1 MRRFSGAKCRKMC
14 SLMIQVTHWIM
25 WKFQQLAKLIIIKAC
40 CMYQTTV
47 KWEALQSRSDN
58 LSSLTEW
65 TTIFAIF
72 DMCLISYFLTSTSSF
87 NSLSLAFSLISRAEM
102 WIYGSL
108 IARHFPRTSF
118 LHAVLLILC
127 LFSQSRLECLE
138 VKNLY
143 QMFLLLF

>member
-1 MRRFSGAKCRKMC
+1 MPSTGCGD
-14 SLMIQVTHWIM
+14 
-25 WKFQQLAKLIIIKAC
+25 FQGQNVFFDNTDNTLDYVKISTVDKIDNKVC

-47 KWEALQSRSDN
+47 KWGALQSLSDN

-87 NSLSLAFSLISRAEM
+87 NSLSLAFSLISHAEM
-102 WIYGSL
+102 WMYGSL

-118 LHAVLLILC
+118 LHAVLLILF

-138 VKNLY
+138 VKNSY
-143 QMFLLLF
+143 QMFLSLF